1 MQPVVFEPSKLFALL
16 NWLLPYLAIGCGIG
30 PVFMKILTK
39 EKLGRCVWLSTLVHS
54 CSTSALFALACA
66 LQMLFSQPTVLIT
79 FMLIC
84 ASGVPGTFADWL
96 LLKNVLRVQLSP
108 EWFFVIIL
116 WKIMTA
122 VSTAIVLLQM
132 ASN

>member
-1 MQPVVFEPSKLFALL
+1 
-16 NWLLPYLAIGCGIG
+16 
-30 PVFMKILTK
+30 
-39 EKLGRCVWLSTLVHS
+39 
-54 CSTSALFALACA
+54 
-66 LQMLFSQPTVLIT
+66 
-79 FMLIC
+79 
-84 ASGVPGTFADWL
+84 L